1 MDSVTQVALGSAVG
15 VAVMGRR
22 VGIWKSALWGGL
34 CGTLPDLD
42 VLIDHGD
49 PIRNMTF
56 HRTESHALFYLTL
69 LSPLLAWLVH
79 RLHREGASFRR
90 WWLATWLALVTH
102 PLLDWLTI
110 YGTQLGLP
118 FTDHPFAVGSIFVID
133 PVYTL
138 LLVFGLAAAA
148 LAARARPGA
157 GRRWNLL
164 GLALASGYLAWSVVV
179 QAHVTSLAQASLRH
193 QGLASER
200 LLVVPTPFNTVLW
213 RVLAI
218 DGDSY
223 LEGFHSL
230 LDRGSDIAFDRHP
243 RGLDLFQRY
252 RHDWHVNRIAWF
264 SHGFFRMRREDGVL
278 QISDL
283 RMGQEPNYTFTFK
296 LPEPSCP
303 TAATEAPARAC
314 GREEGPGTAR
324 QGVAAAPESGAGT
337 PAAAPV
343 LVPQAID
350 IRSSLS
356 WLWRRLLGER
366 LPYRG

>member
-22 VGIWKSALWGGL
+22 AGIWKSALWGGL

-79 RLHREGASFRR
+79 RLHRGVASYRR
-90 WWLATWLALVTH
+90 WWLATWLALITH

-133 PVYTL
+133 PIYTL
-138 LLVFGLAAAA
+138 LLVFGLAAAG
-148 LAARARPGA
+148 LTARAQPGA
-157 GRRWNLL
+157 GRGWNLL

-179 QAHVTSLAQASLRH
+179 QVHVTSLARASLRN
-193 QGLASER
+193 QGLANER
-200 LLVVPTPFNTVLW
+200 LLVVPTPFNTILW

-230 LDRGSDIAFDRHP
+230 LDRRGNIAFDRHP
-243 RGLDLFQRY
+243 RRLDLFQRY

-264 SHGFFRMRREDGVL
+264 SHGFFRLRREAGVL

-296 LPEPSCP
+296 LPEPACP
-303 TAATEAPARAC
+303 LVATDSPAHAC
-314 GREEGPGTAR
+314 SREEG
-324 QGVAAAPESGAGT
+324 AAAQRG
-337 PAAAPV
+337 AAAAAESSPGAKAAIPE
-343 LVPQAID
+343 LVPQQID
-350 IRSSLS
+350 IRSSLN
-356 WLWRRLLGER
+356 WLWRRMLGEL